1 MNNVSR
7 IG

>member
-7 IG
+7 Q